1 MMGHPQLWLR
11 PAARQGFSTTA
22 QQTLDEG
29 SVRAPWN
36 SAMPWLLAT
45 DTDSERLEI
54 AMTMRRSNFTSA
66 KSDKKSK
73 PVCRKF

>member
-1 MMGHPQLWLR
+1 M
-11 PAARQGFSTTA
+11 
-22 QQTLDEG
+22 
-29 SVRAPWN
+29 RAPWN

-54 AMTMRRSNFTSA
+54 AMTMRWSNFTSA